1 MYSFFN
7 RSNHLFLLRRSA
19 QCAETKAPKLKSSC
33 QSSQY
38 HHNHGAELWTE
49 FGWIT
54 NYKQI
59 MEDKFKLGNSN
70 GWKVIFHFDRCGIT
84 ILVSYFPLLRIHA
97 FLLLLLL
104 LFYLRKPTDV
114 FVAVIL
120 FYIAAKPLNP
130 LKVTPDV
137 LNKII
142 IAICLLSC
150 KCKVFL

>member
-1 MYSFFN
+1 MSTCQVYYFFN

-19 QCAETKAPKLKSSC
+19 QCAEAKAPKLKSSR

-38 HHNHGAELWTE
+38 HHDHGTELWTE

-84 ILVSYFPLLRIHA
+84 ISVSYFPLLRIHA
-97 FLLLLLL
+97 FLLL
-104 LFYLRKPTDV
+104 FYLHKPTDV

-120 FYIAAKPLNP
+120 
-130 LKVTPDV
+130 
-137 LNKII
+137 
-142 IAICLLSC
+142 SC
-150 KCKVFL
+150 RKAFESTEGDSWRA